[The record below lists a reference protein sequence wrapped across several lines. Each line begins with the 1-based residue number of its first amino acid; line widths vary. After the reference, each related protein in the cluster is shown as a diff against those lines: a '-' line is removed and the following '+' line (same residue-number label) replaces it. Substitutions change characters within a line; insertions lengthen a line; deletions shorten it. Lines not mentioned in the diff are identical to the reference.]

1 MKYHEWCNGLSL
13 FGEIEKLQSESI
25 ISLLG
30 AEQLNFL
37 YMIRFGSRE
46 LVPSLEH
53 VSVSATALMIQ
64 KLYLEKW
71 EKLAALYLN
80 DFEIGFDNSTT
91 VSTTQTGNNSKDLTS
106 SGAQNVSAFNDDE
119 LSPSN
124 SNSESLNEV
133 GTSNVLT
140 ETTTTKLSFTNVERQ
155 RALLENSHIA
165 SIICNDVACLL
176 SLAIY

>member
-1 MKYHEWCNGLSL
+1 MKYHEWCNEVSL
-13 FGEIEKLQSESI
+13 FNEIEKLQSESI
-25 ISLLG
+25 IAMLG
-30 AEQLNFL
+30 AEQLNLL

-53 VSVSATALMIQ
+53 VTVPATALMIQ

-71 EKLAALYLN
+71 NKLAALYLN
-80 DFEIGFDNSTT
+80 DFDIGFDSSSTVT
-91 VSTTQTGNNSKDLTS
+91 TTQTGNNSKDITS
-106 SGAQNVSAFNDDE
+106 AGAQNVSAFNDDD
-119 LSPSN
+119 LTPSN

-133 GTSNVLT
+133 GATSVIT
-140 ETTTTKLSFTNVERQ
+140 EATTTKLSFDNIERQ
-155 RALLENSHIA
+155 RTLLENSHIS